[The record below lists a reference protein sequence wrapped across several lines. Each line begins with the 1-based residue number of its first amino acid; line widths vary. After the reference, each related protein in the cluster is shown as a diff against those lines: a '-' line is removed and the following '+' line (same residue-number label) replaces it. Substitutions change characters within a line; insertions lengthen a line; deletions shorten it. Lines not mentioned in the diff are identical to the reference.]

1 MLSVECWVL
10 SGECCLLLDGAE
22 ECEDVWV
29 AQLHQPLHLPHR
41 VSDHLGPL
49 PRRLRAFHLR
59 SNPSFQERL
68 VIFRIHS
75 IIVMIRW
82 TGLAPWELEWG
93 ENEKREEVEF
103 ESTRKM
109 LM

>member
-1 MLSVECWVL
+1 
-10 SGECCLLLDGAE
+10 
-22 ECEDVWV
+22 
-29 AQLHQPLHLPHR
+29 
-41 VSDHLGPL
+41 
-49 PRRLRAFHLR
+49 
-59 SNPSFQERL
+59 
-68 VIFRIHS
+68 
-75 IIVMIRW
+75 MIRW